1 MKDLLAPLGIIV
13 LGVVAVQLTALLFSM
28 APGGSMIAAL
38 WGMHC
43 RQHHAPSSDMVG
55 EQFCAEW
62 FFEAISFD

>member
-38 WGMHC
+38 WGMH
-43 RQHHAPSSDMVG
+43 
-55 EQFCAEW
+55 
-62 FFEAISFD
+62 